1 MTQQL
6 VFFTEIGYYI
16 IDTTKIME
24 LGQIRKKAALTFPFC
39 VCHFFV
45 GEDDNNGRKI
55 YESSLSASRK
65 SVCNG

>member
-1 MTQQL
+1 
-6 VFFTEIGYYI
+6 
-16 IDTTKIME
+16 
-24 LGQIRKKAALTFPFC
+24 
-39 VCHFFV
+39 V